1 MSEIPHILPEF
12 LEKNKKLART
22 RQNSSSR
29 QNSRRGG
36 PYTKNDRVGRRNE
49 VFRLHFS
56 FGYSAIQI
64 SQMMKVNRHTINDD
78 IKYLYSEMA
87 KDWNR
92 GQVDSWLMK
101 QVYRLEEQRT
111 RLLLKLEKAAD
122 DIYLHIE
129 REIKDID
136 FKIFHMISKASY
148 SRETNI
154 NVILKELNEQCK
166 KNLIPASFIRPF
178 DLIKISKKTNDQI
191 RELIKWD
198 LKNNQE
204 TWVTNLPDEKTEE
217 ENC

>member
-1 MSEIPHILPEF
+1 LSGLPPIETTF
-12 LEKNKKLART
+12 FDENKKLART
-22 RQNSSSR
+22 S

-36 PYTKNDRVGRRNE
+36 PYPKCDREKRRNE

-56 FGYSAIQI
+56 LGYSAVHI
-64 SQMMKVNRHTINDD
+64 SQMMKINRHTINDD
-78 IKYLYSEMA
+78 IKYWYSEMS

-136 FKIFHMISKASY
+136 FKIFHMISKVSY

-154 NVILKELNEQCK
+154 NAILKELNEQCE

-191 RELIKWD
+191 RELIKGD
-198 LKNNQE
+198 LRNNQK
-204 TWVTNLPDEKTEE
+204 TWITNLADEKTGE
-217 ENC
+217 ENR

>member
-12 LEKNKKLART
+12 LDENKELART
-22 RQNSSSR
+22 S

-36 PYTKNDRVGRRNE
+36 PYTKHDRVKRRNE

-56 FGYSAIQI
+56 LGYSAVQI

-78 IKYLYSEMA
+78 LKYWYSEMA

-191 RELIKWD
+191 RELIKGD

-204 TWVTNLPDEKTEE
+204 TWVKNLVDDKAGE
-217 ENC
+217 ENR

>member
-12 LEKNKKLART
+12 LEENKKLART

-56 FGYSAIQI
+56 FGYSAVQI

-111 RLLLKLEKAAD
+111 RLLLKLEKSND
-122 DIYLHIE
+122 DNYLPVE
-129 REIKDID
+129 RLLEDID
-136 FKIFHMISKASY
+136 FKIFHMICKASF
-148 SRETNI
+148 SKESTMNE
-154 NVILKELNEQCK
+154 ILKELNRQCK
-166 KNLIPASFIRPF
+166 INLIPLSFIRPYDF
-178 DLIKISKKTNDQI
+178 NKIPKKTNDQI
-191 RELIKWD
+191 RELIKVD

-204 TWVTNLPDEKTEE
+204 TWVKNLVDDKAGEG
-217 ENC
+217 NR